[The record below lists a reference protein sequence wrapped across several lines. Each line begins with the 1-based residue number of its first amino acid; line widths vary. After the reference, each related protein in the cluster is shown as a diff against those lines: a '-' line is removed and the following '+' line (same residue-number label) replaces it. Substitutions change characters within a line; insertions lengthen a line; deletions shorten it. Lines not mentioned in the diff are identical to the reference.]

1 MLNRTFLVHFGFTS
15 AIWPARLI
23 SSTAKKKLFFF
34 VTPEFPPATHLLTAG
49 LGASARLKTNQ
60 TGSIWSEIN
69 IV

>member
-23 SSTAKKKLFFF
+23 SSTANKNFFF

-49 LGASARLKTNQ
+49 LGASPRLKTNQ
-60 TGSIWSEIN
+60 TGSIWCEIN